1 MNGKILSKKENSNM
15 YMTSSDLAG
24 IILGGILGIAGI
36 SISITVIYTKYK
48 LRIENIKA
56 QVQIKSEEIR
66 AKNQLEIEKLYG
78 SHTDNTKS
86 TINTEIDSIDNGEY
100 MERRRTRA

>member
-1 MNGKILSKKENSNM
+1 V
-15 YMTSSDLAG
+15 SSDLAG
-24 IILGGILGIAGI
+24 VIIGGILGLAGI

-48 LRIENIKA
+48 LKIENIKA

-66 AKNQLEIEKLYG
+66 AKNQLDIERLYG
-78 SHTDNTKS
+78 NHADTKS
-86 TINTEIDSIDNGEY
+86 TINTEFNDNEDL

>member
-1 MNGKILSKKENSNM
+1 M

-24 IILGGILGIAGI
+24 IILGGILGVAGI

-48 LRIENIKA
+48 LKIENIKA

-66 AKNQLEIEKLYG
+66 AKNQLEIERLYG
-78 SHTDNTKS
+78 SHSDIAKS
-86 TINTEIDSIDNGEY
+86 TINTESIINENEDL